1 MPKCRKVARL
11 WEVSKYSDT
20 MDNLKK
26 DTNEMGTS
34 TSTAENHYIK
44 E

>member
-1 MPKCRKVARL
+1 MLRKIFL
-11 WEVSKYSDT
+11 TSKYSDT